1 MSNIRLIALDLDG
14 TTLNSAKHI
23 SERTQRALE
32 AAAEQGVHIV
42 VATGRPFAALP
53 EDVFG
58 IEAIRYMLTSNG
70 AAITDLKSGT
80 IFYENCL
87 SPDTV
92 EAAVAMLRDTEYILE
107 GFVAG
112 KAYIEKAYYEHV
124 ERTRTSFRDVDYILE
139 TRNPVENLCGF
150 LLEHREHV
158 ENINVN
164 FEDLACKSALRE
176 LLLTLPDA
184 TITTSFKNNLEIGGP
199 TTSKAE
205 ALRQLGKKLGIRRE
219 EMMAAGDSPNDI
231 AMLKEAGIAVVM
243 GNGEEEVKVIADYIT
258 SDNDHDGVGEAVEKF
273 VLRG

>member
-1 MSNIRLIALDLDG
+1 MSIRLIALDLDG

-23 SERTQRALE
+23 SERTRHALE
-32 AAAEQGVHIV
+32 AAAKQGMHIV

-53 EDVFG
+53 KDVFE

-70 AAITDLKSGT
+70 AAITDLKSGE

-87 SPDTV
+87 SPKTV
-92 EAAVAMLRDTEYILE
+92 EATVAMLQDTEYILE
-107 GFVAG
+107 GFIAG
-112 KAYIEKAYYEHV
+112 KAYIEKDYYEYV
-124 ERTRTSFRDVDYILE
+124 QRTRTSFRDVNYILE

-150 LLEHREHV
+150 LLAHREHV

-164 FEDLACKSALRE
+164 FEDMSCKPALRE

-205 ALRQLGKKLGIRRE
+205 ALRQLGKKLGITRE

-231 AMLKEAGIAVVM
+231 AMLQEAGIAVVM
-243 GNGEEEVKVIADYIT
+243 GNGEEEVKAIADYIT

-273 VLRG
+273 VLNR